1 MHHLA
6 HPRVGLPDEEVP
18 EEEVPEEEEGAAHVE
33 GTLPAARYVRS
44 ASNTS
49 RTSTT
54 RTSNGFAATFRTEP
68 R

>member
-6 HPRVGLPDEEVP
+6 HPRVGLLDEVP
-18 EEEVPEEEEGAAHVE
+18 EEEEEGAAHVE

>member
-6 HPRVGLPDEEVP
+6 HPRVGLPDEA
-18 EEEVPEEEEGAAHVE
+18 PEEEEGAAHVE
-33 GTLPAARYVRS
+33 GTPPAARYVRS

-49 RTSTT
+49 KTSTT
-54 RTSNGFAATFRTEP
+54 RTSNGFDATFRTEP

>member
-6 HPRVGLPDEEVP
+6 HPRVGLPD
-18 EEEVPEEEEGAAHVE
+18 EEVPEEEEGAAHVE

-54 RTSNGFAATFRTEP
+54 RTSNGFDATFRTEP